1 MGRMAV
7 GSRSVTH
14 MGQLFGRQKSALIGA
29 APIPSCRHL
38 TTALPWAHTLPSRI
52 HTMALPQAVT
62 VLVEHDAATRKQ
74 LANRAHVMRDALV
87 ASRSRVRQAAEA
99 SRRHR
104 VEVGHGSGCQ
114 ETPLR
119 GIVEN
124 CIEARP
130 G

>member
-1 MGRMAV
+1 
-7 GSRSVTH
+7 
-14 MGQLFGRQKSALIGA
+14 
-29 APIPSCRHL
+29 
-38 TTALPWAHTLPSRI
+38 
-52 HTMALPQAVT
+52 MALPQAVT

-114 ETPLR
+114 DTPGKYCSR
-119 GIVEN
+119 KSIG
-124 CIEARP
+124 ARQ